1 MHHHI
6 KHRML
11 RHDPLPRLPGNLM
24 PFSDRQ
30 LSGYFEMDI
39 HQHQIPRLTVFKSC
53 RPATPG
59 VARSVPAIARCVSSS
74 TARSIKSCSAVAAND
89 SPSA

>member
-11 RHDPLPRLPGNLM
+11 RQHPLPRVTGNLM
-24 PFSDRQ
+24 SF
-30 LSGYFEMDI
+30 GYRHLASHLEMDI
-39 HQHQIPRLTVFKSC
+39 HQHQIPALRVFRSW

-59 VARSVPAIARCVSSS
+59 VVRSVSAIACCISSS
-74 TARSIKSCSAVAAND
+74 TARSIKSCSALAAKR
-89 SPSA
+89 

>member
-30 LSGYFEMDI
+30 LSGYLEMDI
-39 HQHQIPRLTVFKSC
+39 HQHQIPALRVFKSC

-74 TARSIKSCSAVAAND
+74 TARSIKSCSAVAAKR
-89 SPSA
+89 

>member
-6 KHRML
+6 EHRMV
-11 RHDPLPRLPGNLM
+11 RYDPRPRLPGNLM
-24 PFSDRQ
+24 PFGYRQ
-30 LSGYFEMDI
+30 LSGHLEMDI
-39 HQHQIPRLTVFKSC
+39 HQHQIPALRVFKSC

-74 TARSIKSCSAVAAND
+74 TARSIKSCSAVAAKR
-89 SPSA
+89 

>member
-30 LSGYFEMDI
+30 LSGYLEMDI
-39 HQHQIPRLTVFKSC
+39 HQHQIPRLTGFQIVQT
-53 RPATPG
+53 RH
-59 VARSVPAIARCVSSS
+59 ARRGPQRAGDCPLRLFID
-74 TARSIKSCSAVAAND
+74 SAVH
-89 SPSA
+89 